1 MNIWHDIAPERIRP
15 ESFTAVVE
23 ISKGGKNKYEL
34 DKETGEVKVVDYAAC
49 VDCGTP
55 INPNLTRVQTEGG
68 ILQGIGMALTENIT
82 YDAKGWPMENSFM
95 QYKIPARVDIGH
107 IRVEFESSYE
117 PNGPFGAK
125 SIGEVVINTPLPAI
139 ADAIYNA
146 IGTRFYEL
154 PETQFPFLA
163 EKGHVVS
170 LVGGGGKTT
179 LLYAFARHCAAKGW
193 RVLVSTTTHIRQPGE
208 NYAADEAALAS
219 LWAAGRYA
227 VAGVPAEQGK
237 LTALPPEQLTRWME
251 RADMVLLE
259 ADGAKRMPCKVPAA
273 HEPVLLPESDIVLA
287 VAGLSALGRPLRE
300 VCFRLEQACALLG
313 AAPETLLTPELLARL
328 LASEQGGRKLV
339 GNRRFS
345 VVLNQADAPA
355 RIAAGEQTLA
365 LLRKKYEVQG
375 VLTYFD
381 ERERA

>member
-1 MNIWHDIAPERIRP
+1 MIDE
-15 ESFTAVVE
+15 
-23 ISKGGKNKYEL
+23 
-34 DKETGEVKVVDYAAC
+34 
-49 VDCGTP
+49 
-55 INPNLTRVQTEGG
+55 
-68 ILQGIGMALTENIT
+68 
-82 YDAKGWPMENSFM
+82 
-95 QYKIPARVDIGH
+95 KI
-107 IRVEFESSYE
+107 
-117 PNGPFGAK
+117 
-125 SIGEVVINTPLPAI
+125 
-139 ADAIYNA
+139 
-146 IGTRFYEL
+146 
-154 PETQFPFLA
+154 FPFLA
-163 EKGHVVS
+163 EKGHVIS

-179 LLYAFARHCAAKGW
+179 LMYNLAAHCARKGW
-193 RVLVSTTTHIRQPGE
+193 RVLAATTTHIMQPPGVVWAQTDAE
-208 NYAADEAALAS
+208 LFR
-219 LWAAGRYA
+219 LWKCGSYA
-227 VAGVPAEQGK
+227 VAGTAAHGGK
-237 LTALPPEQLTRWME
+237 LTAPPQAQLERWMTL
-251 RADMVLLE
+251 ADIVLIE

-313 AAPETLLTPELLARL
+313 TAPETLLTPELLARL

-365 LLRKKYEVQG
+365 LLREKYEMQG